1 MHVGYKSPITNYM
14 KIPVIARLVANIH
27 IIKKMCLQLLFELT
41 IPYTF
46 PFHGDVIKEGIPH
59 LSFFYFQ
66 GDHLKK

>member
-14 KIPVIARLVANIH
+14 KIPVIGRLIANIH
-27 IIKKMCLQLLFELT
+27 IIKKCLQLLFELA

-59 LSFFYFQ
+59 LSFFLF
-66 GDHLKK
+66 KVIT